1 MLWVK
6 SFSLQFGARI
16 LFERLNLTVFSGQ
29 KVALV
34 GPNGAGKTSLL
45 KLIIESVCQ
54 GIKHDEVEMA
64 KGTRVAFIEQE
75 LEDTDVIAIDFVI
88 FGDQKLAELKA
99 RMLKA
104 EQDQDYEKLAKLYI
118 PWEEADGFM
127 AEAKAAEIL
136 HGLGFSTEELNQPI
150 SSFSGGW
157 RMRLKL
163 ARCLF
168 TPADLLLLDEP
179 TNHLDL
185 ETISWLKKWL
195 NKFNGTMVFV
205 SHDRDFI
212 DAIADNIA
220 SIEHKIC
227 VLYKGNYSTFEDK
240 KAEAMAQQQQ
250 QYAKQQVAISH
261 MMNFVNRFKASA
273 AKAKQAQ
280 SRLKAIGRMD
290 KVAAVQSTKPFQFE
304 FFESPV
310 AGNPLIRLDQVSV
323 GYQPDMPILKKLK
336 LSVLQGDRIGLLGLN
351 GAGKSTLIKTLSGTL
366 LPQTGEVYKQ
376 PKLKIGYFAQHQ
388 LEALNLEQSPLWH
401 LQEISAGVR
410 ELDLRKFLG
419 RFLFGAEHINTPV
432 GKFSGGE
439 KARLAFA
446 MIVWQRPNLLL
457 LDEPSNHLDLD
468 TREALMMA
476 LQSYQGAMI
485 LVAHDEFLLNHCVDQ
500 LWLIKNG
507 GVNPFEGSLND
518 YLNGVA

>member
-6 SFSLQFGARI
+6 NFSLQFGQRF
-16 LFERLNLTVFSGQ
+16 LFDKLNLTIFSGQ

-45 KLIIESVCQ
+45 KHIIESVCQ
-54 GIKHDEVEMA
+54 NIKHEEVEIA
-64 KGTRVAFIEQE
+64 RNTRVAYIQQE
-75 LEDTDVIAIDFVI
+75 LEDTDVPAIDFVM
-88 FGDQKLAELKA
+88 FGDARLEALKSK
-99 RMLKA
+99 MFKA
-104 EQDQDYEKLAKLYI
+104 EQDQNYEQLAQLYI
-118 PWEEADGFM
+118 PWEEAGGFM

-136 HGLGFSTEELNQPI
+136 HGLGFSSEELNTPI
-150 SSFSGGW
+150 HDFSGGW

-168 TPADLLLLDEP
+168 TPADILLLDEP

-220 SIEHKIC
+220 SLENKSC
-227 VLYKGNYSTFEDK
+227 VLYKGNYSTFEEK
-240 KAEAMAQQQQ
+240 KAEAMAQQSQQ
-250 QYAKQQVAISH
+250 FEKQQTQIAH
-261 MMNFVNRFKASA
+261 MMAFVNKFKAKAS
-273 AKAKQAQ
+273 KAKQAQ
-280 SRLKAIGRMD
+280 SRMKAIGRME
-290 KVAAVQSTKPFQFE
+290 KVAAVQMSKPFQFE

-323 GYQPDMPILKKLK
+323 GYEPGCPILKKLK

-351 GAGKSTLIKTLSGTL
+351 GAGKSTLIKTLSGSL
-366 LPQTGEVYKQ
+366 QPETGEVYKQ
-376 PKLKIGYFAQHQ
+376 AKLKIGYFAQHQ
-388 LEALNLEQSPLWH
+388 LEALNLEQTALWH
-401 LQEISAGVR
+401 LQEISTGVR
-410 ELDLRKFLG
+410 ELDLRKYLG
-419 RFLFGAEHINTPV
+419 KFMFGQEHINTPV

-468 TREALMMA
+468 TREALMLA
-476 LQSYQGAMI
+476 LQSYEGAMI
-485 LVAHDEFLLNHCVDQ
+485 LVAHDEFLLNNCVDQ

-507 GVNPFEGSLND
+507 GVSLFNDSVSEYLSNP
-518 YLNGVA
+518 